1 VDSPFIRENR
11 DNKNGEYKYLRTMK
25 RTVGWTFWKHECP
38 ETGGYPRFIPRGQ
51 KCPACEWAALSNTEK
66 AKIRQSEYLNEIE
79 GKD

>member
-1 VDSPFIRENR
+1 
-11 DNKNGEYKYLRTMK
+11 MK
-25 RTVGWTFWKHECP
+25 QDATFWKHECP
-38 ETGGYPRFIPRGQ
+38 ETGYPRFIPIGQ